1 MTGKLTDA
9 AQRGWPDMAYQGHV
23 FSIKGGEAV
32 ARCLYCDLSLAL
44 GEETPTIP
52 GPCPGTEE
60 GRRLIKEA
68 EERALDITP
77 GQPITEPCL
86 AVPADWEGTEAEAIG
101 LAIAGAV
108 QHIVQERDAAK
119 AKAAQLRG
127 DRDDALGALELLV
140 ERTPE
145 GTFAASNVALDNAR
159 ATLARLA
166 PKRPPSAGYDDQAT
180 PQT

>member
-9 AQRGWPDMAYQGHV
+9 AQRGWADMAYQGHV

-52 GPCPGTEE
+52 GPCPESEE

-77 GQPITEPCL
+77 GQPVTEPCL

-101 LAIAGAV
+101 LAVAGTV
-108 QHIVQERDAAK
+108 QALVNDRDRAQHDAGQLQAKLDAA
-119 AKAAQLRG
+119 LR
-127 DRDDALGALELLV
+127 ALRELV
-140 ERTPE
+140 DMTPE
-145 GTFAASNVALDNAR
+145 GTFAASNAALDR
-159 ATLARLA
+159 AKSLLETLA
-166 PKRPPSAGYDDQAT
+166 PKT
-180 PQT
+180 QT